1 MRPRTTDTCPL
12 HAGQRS
18 DGPLFLGGCCAAA
31 ACGCGVRFDILGG
44 GSGLVFC
51 VTFDIM
57 YSMVNMVDFRGVRL
71 VLLEHAVL
79 VTVGGLA

>member
-31 ACGCGVRFDILGG
+31 ACGCGVRLIFWE
-44 GSGLVFC
+44 
-51 VTFDIM
+51 
-57 YSMVNMVDFRGVRL
+57 GVQ
-71 VLLEHAVL
+71 AW
-79 VTVGGLA
+79 GCA

>member
-1 MRPRTTDTCPL
+1 MRMWCP
-12 HAGQRS
+12 
-18 DGPLFLGGCCAAA
+18 
-31 ACGCGVRFDILGG
+31 FDILGG
-44 GSGLVFC
+44 GSGLGLC